1 MFLETIT
8 FFRGIFWIKI
18 TEISTRGGVPSQ
30 YWIMPSAVDTMS
42 PAVRTHDC
50 VLCCTHT
57 RIESHKRCSKSLDA
71 NVCGRTAVLAGMA
84 SC

>member
-1 MFLETIT
+1 MI
-8 FFRGIFWIKI
+8 FFREIFWIKR

-30 YWIMPSAVDTMS
+30 YWIMPSAVETMS

-50 VLCCTHT
+50 VFCCTHT

>member
-1 MFLETIT
+1 
-8 FFRGIFWIKI
+8 
-18 TEISTRGGVPSQ
+18 
-30 YWIMPSAVDTMS
+30 MPSAVDTMS

-50 VLCCTHT
+50 VLCYTHT

-84 SC
+84 FC